1 MQRKKKLIYNEW
13 KILKLKADL
22 KLCYECRVFIRCMKA
37 AFYRPDY

>member
-1 MQRKKKLIYNEW
+1 MKKKKRQRKKKV
-13 KILKLKADL
+13 ILKLKADL